1 MTKMPKLSRLQK
13 LKHRLFKEFYEKKE
27 WWGDDLTILDQAGVA
42 EKPLIV
48 RKALAIQK
56 VCREMPLELKE
67 DELIIG
73 IPTMSSVGFG
83 HTFPQ
88 YETDEEAAEAAK
100 LCLNRKSV
108 WGHHPPYFPK
118 VLNRGVIDI
127 IAETEQRLADTP
139 ESDFETREF
148 YEAVKVALEGA
159 EMLSLRYAEA
169 AEFKARNIED
179 PKRKAELK
187 EIARICR
194 KVPMQPAE
202 SFHEALQSVWFIH
215 IILHSCLNYTSLG
228 RSDQYLWSYYI
239 KDVESGKISREHA
252 RDLMGSWLIKFN
264 ERVQFNREHMEDHFT
279 FGDWSQGGDP
289 DEPTTHLDMQNAN
302 DYTFGQS
309 ANHWLQNIILS
320 GHTPDGVDA
329 TNELSHMIIELV
341 SELELIDPLLTVRL
355 HKDSPEDIVQTTAR
369 ALAKGGAQ
377 PAVYND
383 DVIVPGMVKYLNIPI
398 EDARDYSNDGCWES
412 LVYGRSEFSYGHIEL
427 LLSLESV
434 LNRGASYNNGKAIG
448 MDLGDPTAFKTFD
461 EFYQA
466 FKTDMLNRLDS
477 AVTNKLKY
485 YDEVHKIAP
494 TPFLS
499 AFIEDCLEKG
509 KDLTNGGARYRFYA
523 PLVTGLS
530 HAVDS
535 LAAIK
540 KLVYEDGAVTME
552 QMLEALKSNWK
563 GHEQLRQMCL
573 NKAPKYGNDDDY
585 ADDIA
590 SAVLGDF
597 CDRAEEW
604 EQKEAFFKFPVGIG
618 TFENYPRFG
627 NNAGPSPDGRFAQEA
642 ISSNYSPAVGRDK
655 NGPTAVLRS
664 STKFDLQRV
673 NDGCPVDLKLSFSKS
688 EEEGAQIVEGLI
700 RSFVKMNGNL
710 MTITKVSTETLRRAQ
725 EEPEKYA
732 SLRIRLGGLTAY
744 FVQLAKPQQDEYI
757 RRTQH
762 GV

>member
-1 MTKMPKLSRLQK
+1 MTKMPNISRLQK

-27 WWGDDLTILDQAGVA
+27 WWGDDQTILNQPGVA

-48 RKALAIQK
+48 RKALAIQQ
-56 VCREMPLELKE
+56 VCRDMPLELKE

-88 YETDEEAAEAAK
+88 YETDAEAAEAAK

-118 VLNRGVIDI
+118 VLTRGVNDI

-139 ESDFETREF
+139 ESEGETREF
-148 YEAVKVALEGA
+148 YEAVKVALQGA
-159 EMLSLRYAEA
+159 EMLSLRYAQA
-169 AEFKARNIED
+169 AELKARNTED
-179 PKRKAELK
+179 VKRQAELE

-202 SFHEALQSVWFIH
+202 SFQEALQSIWFIH

-228 RSDQYLWSYYI
+228 RSDQYLWPYYI
-239 KDVESGKISREHA
+239 NDIESGKITREQA
-252 RDLMGSWLIKFN
+252 RELMGSWLIKFN
-264 ERVQFNREHMEDHFT
+264 ERVQFNHEHMEDHFT

-302 DYTFGQS
+302 EYTFGQS

-320 GHTPDGVDA
+320 GYAPDGTDA

-355 HKDSPEDIVQTTAR
+355 HKNSPEDIIQTTAK

-398 EDARDYSNDGCWES
+398 EEARDFSNDGCWES
-412 LVYGRSEFSYGHIEL
+412 LVYGRTEFSYGHIEL

-434 LNRGASYNNGKAIG
+434 LNRGKSYNTGKSIG
-448 MDLGDPTAFKTFD
+448 MDLGDPTVFKTYDEFYAAFKT
-461 EFYQA
+461 EL
-466 FKTDMLNRLDS
+466 LNRLDS

-485 YDEVHKIAP
+485 YNEVHKIAP

-499 AFIEDCLEKG
+499 AFIDDCLEKG

-535 LAAIK
+535 LAVIK
-540 KLVYEDGAVTME
+540 KLVFEDKTIRME
-552 QMLEALKSNWK
+552 ELLDALRCNWE

-573 NKAPKYGNDDDY
+573 NKVPKYGNDDDF
-585 ADDIA
+585 ADEIA

-604 EQKEAFFKFPVGIG
+604 EQKEDFFKFPVGIG

-688 EEEGAQIVEGLI
+688 EEEGARIVEGLI
-700 RSFVKMNGNL
+700 KSFIKLNGNL
-710 MTITKVSTETLRRAQ
+710 MTITKVSTETLRQAQ

-762 GV
+762 GI

>member
-1 MTKMPKLSRLQK
+1 MTKMPSISRLQK

-27 WWGDDLTILDQAGVA
+27 WWGDDLTILDQPGVA
-42 EKPLIV
+42 DQSLIV

-56 VCREMPLELKE
+56 VCREMPLELK
-67 DELIIG
+67 DGELIIG

-88 YETDEEAAEAAK
+88 YETEEEAADAAK
-100 LCLNRKSV
+100 ICLNRKSV

-118 VLNRGVIDI
+118 VLTRGVNEI

-139 ESDFETREF
+139 ESDRITREF
-148 YEAVKVALEGA
+148 YKSVKIALQGA
-159 EMLSLRYAEA
+159 EMLSVRYAQA
-169 AEFKARNIED
+169 AELEARNTED
-179 PKRKAELK
+179 PLRKAELE
-187 EIARICR
+187 EIAQICR

-228 RSDQYLWSYYI
+228 RSDQYLWPYYI
-239 KDVESGKISREHA
+239 NDIESGKITKEHA

-264 ERVQFNREHMEDHFT
+264 ERVQFNREHMENHFS

-289 DEPTTHLDMQNAN
+289 DDPTTHLDLQNAH

-320 GHTPDGVDA
+320 GYAPDGTDA

-355 HKDSPEDIVQTTAR
+355 HKDSPEGIIRTTAK

-398 EDARDYSNDGCWES
+398 EEARDFSNDGCWES
-412 LVYGRSEFSYGHIEL
+412 LVYGRTEFSYGHIEL

-434 LNRGASYNNGKAIG
+434 LNRGKSFHTGRTIG
-448 MDLGDPTAFKTFD
+448 MDLGDPTTFKTMDEFYAAFKT
-461 EFYQA
+461 E
-466 FKTDMLNRLDS
+466 MLNRIDS
-477 AVTNKLKY
+477 AVNNKLKY
-485 YDEVHKIAP
+485 YKEVHKIAP

-499 AFIEDCLEKG
+499 AFIDDCLKNG

-535 LAAIK
+535 LAVIK
-540 KLVYEDGAVTME
+540 KLVFEDKTITME
-552 QMLEALKSNWK
+552 QLLEALGGNWE

-590 SAVLGDF
+590 STVLSDF

-604 EQKEAFFKFPVGIG
+604 EQKEDFFKFPVGIG
-618 TFENYPRFG
+618 TFENYPSFG
-627 NNAGPSPDGRFAQEA
+627 NNAGPSPDGRFAQES
-642 ISSNYSPAVGRDK
+642 ISSDYSPSVGIDK
-655 NGPTAVLRS
+655 NGPTAVLQS

-673 NDGCPVDLKLSFSKS
+673 NNGCPVDLKLSFSKS
-688 EEEGAQIVEGLI
+688 EEEGNRIVEGLI
-700 RSFVKMNGNL
+700 KSFVKLNGNL
-710 MTITKVSTETLRRAQ
+710 LTITKISTEMLRKAQ
-725 EEPEKYA
+725 EEPEKHA